1 MVFLSISFVSLI
13 NAGGDY
19 HPPVCGD
26 GIISLHHEQ
35 CDDGNTISG
44 DGCSSQCMVEEP
56 QCEGKCIFP
65 DSLGDNEKEL
75 FNQSFGDE
83 DNSLQKVLDDNGFS
97 INATEDQ
104 EQYQIW
110 LTDNQKD
117 TVTLEIEFVKG
128 IAQNKNVF
136 GYYTDSDLNNF
147 VALFKAKNH
156 SSYPGAPLLNEGD
169 KITVDIPISDVSKLG
184 FAIDSQTPDG
194 SSLKFATENSLNSDS
209 KDHVVVFDSCNEYVV
224 AFEDLLVSQ
233 SDMDYQDVVV
243 VVRVLSCSVDVFCG
257 DEIIQISNGEECDE
271 GNDNGNQCTPS
282 YESSCQYC
290 SSSCESKTK
299 HGPFCGDGVKQS
311 PQEQC
316 DGNDGVGQN
325 QECTQDCKLT
335 NLPFCGDGYVDS
347 GEQCDDGN
355 TNNDDG
361 CTNQCKTN
369 LEKIPVNTCKGEGEL
384 LVYQGNDPFQPINTS
399 FEVDG
404 DNLLIFTKGDD
415 VTLNA
420 KVNNVPKALTLAKEV
435 ATPFRVRIYSLNTS
449 VGDIVTIEGSA
460 PVQGDARAVQGYLSQ
475 NLSNMVY
482 DINSLQ
488 VIIDNER
495 TNNMF
500 LTPDSYSYV
509 FFDKYTFNAKTDVSP
524 DLRKLNV
531 VVKNNTNV
539 IENQTFTQP
548 SPVGVQGVVVG
559 DYTIGSSGNYEL
571 SVDTE
576 DSIYWMLVSCPQLPV
591 CGDGHVDAGEQ
602 CDDGNTY
609 NNDGCTNQCELPQCG
624 DGYVQAGEQ
633 CDDGN
638 TYNNDGC
645 TNQCELP
652 QCGDG
657 YVQAGEQCDDG
668 NTANGDGCTNQCN
681 TALCG
686 DGIVRVGVE
695 QCDDGNTINN
705 DSCTNQCNTALC
717 GDGIV
722 RVGVEQCDDGNT
734 VNNDSC
740 TNQCEL
746 PQCGDGYVQSGE
758 QCDDGN
764 TNNNDLCRNDCTI
777 RQPQCGDGNLDNG
790 EQCDDGNTNNTDAC
804 TNSCQNAFCGDGK
817 VRTGVEQCDDG
828 NTYNNDGCTN
838 QCELPQCG
846 DGYVQGQEQ
855 CDDGNT
861 YNNDGCTNQCLT
873 EFCGDGIVQ
882 TGEVCDDGNTAD
894 GDGCSAI
901 CEEEKECT
909 KNSDCS
915 DGLFCNGGEICNQNY
930 ECVAGTPPVVNDGLF
945 CTTDSCDESQDKV
958 LHNPLV
964 VNDSVACTTDVCDE
978 NLNKIVHQ
986 PNDNL
991 CNNGLFC
998 DGTEYCNPL
1007 IGCQPGTAV
1016 SCTANNLPEILM
1028 CTNNPDSNPVTL
1040 DFAPGFTS
1048 VCNERTDSC
1057 TIGTYEF
1064 THTCNANMCG
1074 AECELGEELAIECG
1088 TDVGECR
1095 SGEIVVQ
1102 CTSSCEWES
1111 DRGKACVG
1119 EIKPVNEIC
1128 DGKDN
1133 NCNGLTDEGLGN
1145 EFEKLKYSA
1154 VNTGD
1159 VILLDGFSAF
1169 SEERVDF
1176 FHGWIYQEDGRV
1188 DGEGS
1193 LHARGTSSNG
1203 TKVQINLKFTVI
1215 EIIESD
1221 CEKVTWR
1228 NSARG
1233 TYWVY
1238 GEGTEAIEEDY
1249 VDVTYYLLTG
1259 KIKVVGVGDVDFEF
1273 EDIIDNNFEG

>member
-1 MVFLSISFVSLI
+1 MTKNIVLLMLFMVFLSISFVSLI

-347 GEQCDDGN
+347 GEQCDAAN
-355 TNNDDG
+355 TVNGDG
-361 CTNQCKTN
+361 CTNQCKTK

-717 GDGIV
+717 GDGMV
-722 RVGVEQCDDGNT
+722 R
-734 VNNDSC
+734 
-740 TNQCEL
+740 
-746 PQCGDGYVQSGE
+746 
-758 QCDDGN
+758 
-764 TNNNDLCRNDCTI
+764 
-777 RQPQCGDGNLDNG
+777 
-790 EQCDDGNTNNTDAC
+790 A
-804 TNSCQNAFCGDGK
+804 
-817 VRTGVEQCDDG
+817 GVEQCDDG

-901 CEEEKECT
+901 
-909 KNSDCS
+909 
-915 DGLFCNGGEICNQNY
+915 
-930 ECVAGTPPVVNDGLF
+930 
-945 CTTDSCDESQDKV
+945 
-958 LHNPLV
+958 
-964 VNDSVACTTDVCDE
+964 
-978 NLNKIVHQ
+978 
-986 PNDNL
+986 
-991 CNNGLFC
+991 C

-1133 NCNGLTDEGLGN
+1133 NCNGLTDEGLAD